1 MQYFQGFLLTGLLR
15 SLSTIFSALFIS
27 FHVVVLTVFDMA
39 CLDTL
44 KCLAKGFLFFDGGD
58 AASSV
63 FDVVRVIFLC
73 IHPRFFT

>member
-1 MQYFQGFLLTGLLR
+1 VQYFQGFLLTGLLR

-44 KCLAKGFLFFDGGD
+44 KCLAKGLLFFDGRRCGF
-58 AASSV
+58 V
-63 FDVVRVIFLC
+63 CV
-73 IHPRFFT
+73 

>member
-1 MQYFQGFLLTGLLR
+1 VQYFQGFLLTGLLR

-27 FHVVVLTVFDMA
+27 FHVVVLTVFDMS

-44 KCLAKGFLFFDGGD
+44 KCLAKSLLFFDGGD

-63 FDVVRVIFLC
+63 LML
-73 IHPRFFT
+73 

>member
-44 KCLAKGFLFFDGGD
+44 KCLA
-58 AASSV
+58 AWVCVA
-63 FDVVRVIFLC
+63 
-73 IHPRFFT
+73 FTFVSR